1 MSSIQNIRIIRTI
14 FGVWYGYFGIG
25 GFFRKD
31 WIYFGLEFLPQDQAR
46 VPQSDPP
53 PASAG
58 SNVSRLS
65 DHRKPRSTGDGRPK
79 PTARPEPLAA
89 RRRAR

>member
-1 MSSIQNIRIIRTI
+1 MGFIRNIAVIGAI
-14 FGVWYGYFGIG
+14 FKVLDGYFGVG

-31 WIYFGLEFLPQDQAR
+31 WIYFGLEFLPQDQGR
-46 VPQSDPP
+46 MPPPDPP
-53 PASAG
+53 PAPAG

-65 DHRKPRSTGDGRPK
+65 DHRKPQSTGDARPK
-79 PTARPEPLAA
+79 PTALVALAA